1 MADVGGRLGSAIAN
15 MVTDQMLKARVA
27 MMDAEGDHDER
38 KRVALWE
45 TMEAE
50 IADAL
55 KERGITAFT
64 DPELSEETRKAFAS
78 LDAPTHQVDFLFNL
92 VAWIGMAL
100 TGAFAAAAGFS
111 QQLTQIGMNNHAR
124 VVVDPNQAASL
135 IARGF
140 IDQDTGA
147 QWARWNGMQGP
158 QFAPVL
164 NAAFTELGPS
174 ELVEL
179 YRRNRISRGNLEA
192 TIKRHGYRDG
202 AAELI
207 ADAAFGPPDSGSII
221 AGVTQSQLTPS
232 QARDLLMEVGIAPEH
247 FDWLFKT
254 AGQSPPVDL
263 TLNLWNR
270 GLIDDATVDKI
281 ILESPIKNEYV
292 DVIKRM
298 RYHWPPMEQTI
309 SMVRRGSYTPEQ
321 GADRLAKLGFFPDDI
336 KAMIDWATQDKN
348 QATKDL
354 SSAQIVDLYELGLRD
369 QSATISDLVA
379 IGWDQTEAEWILSIA
394 DVRIMRRK
402 LDKSVSRIR
411 SAYLA
416 HRINETTASNAL
428 DTVGVPTEAREDLLD
443 TWATELAVNVAILS
457 QAQLIAAAKKDVITV
472 QTCGER
478 LMQLG
483 YSEDDAVILMAT
495 AGLLDSGTE
504 TTSA

>member
-1 MADVGGRLGSAIAN
+1 MADVGGRLGTAIAN
-15 MVTDQMLKARVA
+15 MVTEQMLKARVA
-27 MMDAEGDHDER
+27 MIDAEGEHDER
-38 KRVALWE
+38 KRVATWE
-45 TMEAE
+45 MLENE
-50 IADAL
+50 IAEAF

-64 DPELSEETRKAFAS
+64 DPELSAETRAAFSS

-124 VVVDPNQAASL
+124 VVVDPNQAASM

-140 IDQDTGA
+140 VDQDTGA
-147 QWARWNGMQGP
+147 QWARWNGMQGAE
-158 QFAPVL
+158 FAPVL
-164 NAAFTELGPS
+164 NAAYSEFSPAELI
-174 ELVEL
+174 EL
-179 YRRNRISRGNLEA
+179 YRRNKISRGNVEG
-192 TIKRHGYRDG
+192 TIKRLGFRDG

-207 ADAAFGPPDSGSII
+207 ADSAYGPPDSGSII

-232 QARDLLMEVGIAPEH
+232 QARDLLMQVGIAPEH

-336 KAMIDWATQDKN
+336 TAMINWATQDKN

-354 SSAQIVDLYELGLRD
+354 SSAQIVDLYELSLRD
-369 QSATISDLVA
+369 QSATVASLVA
-379 IGWDQTEAEWILSIA
+379 IGWDQAEAEWILSIA
-394 DVRIMRRK
+394 DVRMMRRT
-402 LDKSVSRIR
+402 LDRSVSRIR
-411 SAYLA
+411 SAYLS
-416 HRINETTASNAL
+416 HRIDETTASNAL
-428 DTVGVPTEAREDLLD
+428 DTIGLATAAREDLLD
-443 TWATELAVNVAILS
+443 TWGTELAVNVAILS
-457 QAQLIAAAKKDVITV
+457 QAQLIAAAKKQVITV
-472 QTCGER
+472 QVCGER
-478 LMQLG
+478 LVQLG
-483 YSEDDAVILMAT
+483 YSREDAVILMAT
-495 AGLLDSGTE
+495 AGLTGDDTE
-504 TTSA
+504 A